1 MYDYNLIFIIDQSI
15 TSTVNITTSTS
26 YILPQ
31 LSKGTL
37 DINSKMRMPMSTFS
51 NEVLVT
57 TLYKQSQTNTVLS
70 ASSSIP
76 YPDVTKSLLTNSI
89 QKTLSTSS
97 TLNATSVTYSTAN
110 FVITTS
116 PCHPNNI
123 DNDKGM
129 YIHQINISIPE
140 IAITFNYE

>member
-1 MYDYNLIFIIDQSI
+1 MNVYDYNLIFITDQSI

-26 YILPQ
+26 YTLSQ

-37 DINSKMRMPMSTFS
+37 DINSKMRMPTSTFS

-76 YPDVTKSLLTNSI
+76 YPDVTKSLLTNSMR
-89 QKTLSTSS
+89 KTLSTSS
-97 TLNATSVTYSTAN
+97 TLNATSVTHSTAN
-110 FVITTS
+110 FVVTATPHS
-116 PCHPNNI
+116 VDNNE
-123 DNDKGM
+123 GV
-129 YIHQINISIPE
+129 
-140 IAITFNYE
+140 AT

>member
-1 MYDYNLIFIIDQSI
+1 MYDYNLIFITDQSI

-26 YILPQ
+26 YTLSQ
-31 LSKGTL
+31 LSKDTL
-37 DINSKMRMPMSTFS
+37 DINSKMRMPTSTFS

-76 YPDVTKSLLTNSI
+76 YPDVTKSLLTNSM

-97 TLNATSVTYSTAN
+97 TLNATSVTHSTAN
-110 FVITTS
+110 FVVTATPQS
-116 PCHPNNI
+116 VDNNE
-123 DNDKGM
+123 G
-129 YIHQINISIPE
+129 
-140 IAITFNYE
+140 IAA

>member
-1 MYDYNLIFIIDQSI
+1 MYDYSLIFITEQSI

-26 YILPQ
+26 YALPQ
-31 LSKGTL
+31 MSKGTL

-57 TLYKQSQTNTVLS
+57 TLYKQSWTKTVLS

-89 QKTLSTSS
+89 ISISS
-97 TLNATSVTYSTAN
+97 AMNGTSVTHSTAN
-110 FVITTS
+110 YVVTAS
-116 PCHPNNI
+116 P
-123 DNDKGM
+123 
-129 YIHQINISIPE
+129 
-140 IAITFNYE
+140 IAGIIVKV